1 MKSIHSLATL
11 LVFGFVGLPVS
22 TLIAQDAG
30 GSNSPGLEIRA
41 ENCMV
46 KFINMVNIP
55 AEVEGKLTELKFE
68 EGATIEKDQIIAIID
83 DTMAKLA
90 LDLKKAEEKE
100 ALLNA
105 TNEVNLKD
113 AENSEELASAEA
125 EAFKELR
132 REGAIPYWELEKKRL
147 EATRA
152 RLRIDLAKQQIQI
165 AKVQFK
171 AKQSEVAMAEYEI
184 KKRQI
189 IAPFGGYIEARIAQ
203 LGEWVQPGSP
213 IAKLV
218 QLDKLR
224 VEGDI
229 DALRYPGQVVR
240 GTPVQVLVYRE
251 ANSDNAISLTGKID
265 FVSSEIDLN
274 NRKHVWVEIQNQ
286 KSGDDWV
293 IKPGM
298 RAEII
303 VKQGNQLY

>member
-1 MKSIHSLATL
+1 MKTIQSGIASLVLSIVAL
-11 LVFGFVGLPVS
+11 S
-22 TLIAQDAG
+22 TTIAAAQESG
-30 GSNSPGLEIRA
+30 GSDSSSREIRA

-46 KFINMVNIP
+46 KFINLVNIP
-55 AEVEGKLTELKFE
+55 AEVEGKLTELMFE
-68 EGATIEKDQIIAIID
+68 EGATIEKDEVIAIID
-83 DTMAKLA
+83 DTQARLA

-105 TNEVNLKD
+105 TNDVNLRD

-152 RLRIDLAKQQIQI
+152 KLRIDLAKQQMQI

-189 IAPFGGYIEARIAQ
+189 KAPFSGYIEARIAQ

-251 ANSDNAISLTGKID
+251 ANSENAVSLAGKVD

-274 NRKHVWVEIQNQ
+274 NRKHIWVEIQNKQ
-286 KSGDDWV
+286 SGEDWL

-303 VKQGNQLY
+303 VKQGGQLY